1 MNNCYKKINCT
12 PEEAE
17 SLVPNAVIQHV
28 RADDAGVFYH
38 LRRLKDYITSL
49 SQFTAF
55 GTIVEM
61 KPYVVI
67 LDARSSVCKRPDYYN
82 LREDLN
88 ELYPLLTTPYAY
100 CILVCDE
107 ESPLYK
113 VWER

>member
-1 MNNCYKKINCT
+1 MNNCYKRLSCT
-12 PEEAE
+12 PEEAAL
-17 SLVPNAVIQHV
+17 SVPNAVVQYTW
-28 RADDAGVFYH
+28 ADSPGVSYC
-38 LRRLKDYITSL
+38 LRRLKDYNASVKQL
-49 SQFTAF
+49 AEF

-61 KPYVVI
+61 RPYVVI

-82 LREDLN
+82 LCEDLN

-113 VWER
+113 VWEG